1 MKRSGMLLN
10 KEVNI
15 NDEQGKIIEK
25 PVSKVLKQFR

>member
-10 KEVNI
+10 KDVNI
-15 NDEQGKIIEK
+15 SDEQEKIIEK